1 MVCSETRKYLLQG
14 GQVLKTYHVAR
25 GAHPQ
30 GHKQREDDERRL
42 EGHDILE
49 YTKEDSA
56 FYCAMHIS
64 YPNEADKLSAQQ
76 RGESPG
82 GFIMVHGQTRQWA
95 IVN

>member
-1 MVCSETRKYLLQG
+1 
-14 GQVLKTYHVAR
+14 
-25 GAHPQ
+25 
-30 GHKQREDDERRL
+30 
-42 EGHDILE
+42 
-49 YTKEDSA
+49 
-56 FYCAMHIS
+56 MHIS